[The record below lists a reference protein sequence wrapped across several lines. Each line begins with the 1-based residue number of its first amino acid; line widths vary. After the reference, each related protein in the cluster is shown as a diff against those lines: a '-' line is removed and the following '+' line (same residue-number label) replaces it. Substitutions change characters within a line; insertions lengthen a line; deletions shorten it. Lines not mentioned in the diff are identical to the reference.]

1 VTVRPAASMAA
12 EEFHYRLTWRS
23 RAHRVGAHGGVMR
36 GSGYEFRGLAP
47 LVSAGDPRRVDLRAS
62 ARDPFQRLLVRL
74 YTQRSAVQV
83 HVLADVSASM
93 AFRGAAR
100 KLDVVADFVTS
111 LGYAAARTGDP
122 VSFFGCDGDVRD
134 DLSGRFARGRSAGA
148 ALAERLRAF
157 EPAGDGAAGLLA
169 AAERLPAGRA
179 LVFVLSDFYVP
190 FELVDRLFDR
200 LVRHDVVPVVL
211 RDSADRTLPA
221 AGLVRLRDAER
232 GVERTVVARRAL
244 RDRVAARGDA
254 HDAELARRFAAAGV
268 RAITLVDRFD
278 AAEMT
283 RHFYG

>member
-1 VTVRPAASMAA
+1 MAA
-12 EEFHYRLTWRS
+12 EEFHYRLAWRS
-23 RAHRVGAHGGVMR
+23 RAHRVGAHGGTMR

-62 ARDPFQRLLVRL
+62 ARDPFRQLLVRL

-93 AFRGAAR
+93 AFRGTGR
-100 KLDVVADFVTS
+100 KLDVVADFAES

-122 VSFFGCDGDVRD
+122 VWFFACDAGIRTE
-134 DLSGRFARGRSAGA
+134 LSCRFEGGRSAGA

-157 EPAGDGAAGLLA
+157 APEGDGAAGLLA
-169 AAERLPAGRA
+169 AAARLPAARA

-190 FELVDRLFDR
+190 FDLVDGLLGRLT
-200 LVRHDVVPVVL
+200 RHDVVPVVV
-211 RDSADRTLPA
+211 RDGADRTLPA
-221 AGLVRLRDAER
+221 TGLVRLRDAEH
-232 GVERTVVARRAL
+232 GTERTVVARRAL
-244 RDRVAARGDA
+244 RERVAARCDA
-254 HDAELARRFAAAGV
+254 HDAELARRFTAAGV

-278 AAEMT
+278 AAAMT